1 MHSHLQT
8 GAHDARPAPLGLVQ
22 VRDSPGLIVMCRA
35 LAFVQRAHCRELR
48 TQVLTRNEDREGRQV
63 FLSRQS
69 LALRWDTTPGR
80 LATLAHRGSGPA
92 YVKVGQRVLYP
103 LAGVEAYE
111 AANLVQP
118 GRAA

>member
-1 MHSHLQT
+1 
-8 GAHDARPAPLGLVQ
+8 
-22 VRDSPGLIVMCRA
+22 
-35 LAFVQRAHCRELR
+35 
-48 TQVLTRNEDREGRQV
+48 VLTRNEDREGRQV

-80 LATLAHRGSGPA
+80 LVHAGPSRAGPA